1 MPTPART
8 PPPPPSDQPASVTT
22 AAIVGMVGKGMSVRE
37 IVELLPELTPAEVRA
52 AMLRAANV
60 VTDDDASLRS
70 DDPVGRIIAAA
81 QSSAGLTE
89 EDALELAIEETCNA
103 RAERTE
109 RGR

>member
-1 MPTPART
+1 MAIPART
-8 PPPPPSDQPASVTT
+8 PPPPPSDQPAGVTT
-22 AAIVGMVGKGMSVRE
+22 AAIVGMIGKGMSVRQ

-60 VTDDDASLRS
+60 VSDDDASLRS
-70 DDPVGRIIAAA
+70 DDPVGRIIAEA

-89 EDALELAIEETCNA
+89 EDAMELAVEETRKA
-103 RAERTE
+103 RAERTD